1 MTQKI
6 TQHPAYKPLKQLSK
20 RMSLKKNHLKHLI
33 TDRRR
38 FRNFSLSI
46 RNFFFDFS
54 KQRIDAKVFNALID
68 LSIQS
73 RARDKFSQMT
83 TGEKVNTTEGRA
95 ALHTA
100 TRDFTRGKIHVA
112 GQDILFNIKNVYQ
125 EISGFCKKIHQ
136 KKITA
141 NNGKPFSDAVIVGI
155 GGSCLGCEFIY
166 TAMKCSIPP
175 KINLHFLANVD
186 IDNFGTVIQKI
197 NPESCLWIVI
207 SKSYTTAETM
217 ANLKQVLFFLKK
229 NHLNPVDHLIT
240 ITAKG
245 SPGDDLSNPVL
256 RCFHVFDF
264 IGGRYSVTSA
274 VGILPLGL
282 AFGMMPVHQFLSGCH
297 EMDRHALQT
306 PEGKNIPLI
315 AALINIWN
323 SNFLNYAASG
333 IIPYSSVLSKLA
345 PHIQQLYMESLGKG
359 VTAEGEFVDYPTG
372 MIVFGETGTNAQH
385 SFFQLAHQGSP
396 FPIEFIGSIKP
407 LCGQEK
413 IYTKGVTN
421 HQELWAN
428 MIAQA
433 NALATG
439 RSDED
444 NAKYF
449 KGNRPSSTLILN
461 DLSPKSIGLLLS
473 FYEARTVYEG
483 FILGINPFDQFG
495 VELGKV
501 QASDIRGEMAKRNMA
516 PHTDSSHFDD
526 AVRFYLNTLYKGCLD

>member
-1 MTQKI
+1 MIKKI
-6 TQHPAYKPLKQLSK
+6 TQHPAYQHLKQLSE
-20 RMSLKKNHLKHLI
+20 MISLKENHLKHLI
-33 TDRRR
+33 TDRQR
-38 FRNFSLSI
+38 FWKFSLSI
-46 RNFFFDFS
+46 CDFFFDFS
-54 KQRIDAKVFNALID
+54 KQRINSKIFDTLID

-83 TGEKVNTTEGRA
+83 IGEKVNTTERRA

-100 TRDFTRGKIHVA
+100 TRDFTQEKIQV
-112 GQDILFNIKNVYQ
+112 GDQDILFNIKTVYQ
-125 EISGFCKKIHQ
+125 EIAAFCKKVHQ
-136 KKITA
+136 KKITG
-141 NNGKPFSDAVIVGI
+141 NDGKPFSDAVIVGI

-166 TAMKCSIPP
+166 EAMKCSITP

-197 NPESCLWIVI
+197 NPKTCLWIVI
-207 SKSYTTAETM
+207 SKSYTTAEIM
-217 ANLKQVLFFLKK
+217 ANLNQALLFLEK

-240 ITAKG
+240 ITAQG
-245 SPGDDLSNPVL
+245 SPGDNPSNPVL
-256 RCFHVFDF
+256 RCFHMFDF
-264 IGGRYSVTSA
+264 IGGRYSATSA
-274 VGILPLGL
+274 AGVLPLGL
-282 AFGMMPVHQFLSGCH
+282 AFGMTPVHQLLSGCH
-297 EMDRHALQT
+297 EMDRHALKAT
-306 PEGKNIPLI
+306 ERKNIPLI

-323 SNFLNYAASG
+323 SNFLNYPASG
-333 IIPYSSVLSKLA
+333 IIPYSSVLSKLS
-345 PHIQQLYMESLGKG
+345 PHVQQLYMESIGKG
-359 VTAEGEFVDYPTG
+359 VTADGEFVDYPTG
-372 MIVFGETGTNAQH
+372 MIIFGETGTNAQH
-385 SFFQLAHQGSP
+385 SFFQHAHQGSP

-407 LCGQEK
+407 LYAQEK
-413 IYTKGVTN
+413 IYAKGVTN

-439 RSDED
+439 RSDDD

-449 KGNRPSSTLILN
+449 KGNRPSSTLLLN

-501 QASDIRGEMAKRNMA
+501 QASDIRDEMAKRNTA
-516 PHTDSSHFDD
+516 PDTDINHSDD